1 MVGLKMKMTPRYLCP
16 ERFQAV
22 LTNRTERSILLRRHI
37 YAITITEGFALQD
50 SDGVLWRPVIAE
62 GWQTSYFSDG
72 ATIPYPLAW
81 FVPALDPLRYRLSS
95 MGIHDPACRCGKL
108 QRWAGLDGGWQVVDV
123 SRAQADELLR
133 IGIIAEGGWRATA
146 GAYWCGVRVGAA
158 LGVGRR

>member
-1 MVGLKMKMTPRYLCP
+1 
-16 ERFQAV
+16 
-22 LTNRTERSILLRRHI
+22 
-37 YAITITEGFALQD
+37 
-50 SDGVLWRPVIAE
+50 
-62 GWQTSYFSDG
+62 
-72 ATIPYPLAW
+72 
-81 FVPALDPLRYRLSS
+81 

-108 QRWAGLDGGWQVVDV
+108 HRWAGLTEGWQVVDV